1 MYQKFDEK
9 LKVIKNYGNSDHQE
23 IYEYKVQLHVYD
35 TYAVDKGKSQFPQL
49 SKNEGSRNGE
59 EDPEA
64 LE

>member
-35 TYAVDKGKSQFPQL
+35 TYAVDKGKS
-49 SKNEGSRNGE
+49 
-59 EDPEA
+59 
-64 LE
+64 